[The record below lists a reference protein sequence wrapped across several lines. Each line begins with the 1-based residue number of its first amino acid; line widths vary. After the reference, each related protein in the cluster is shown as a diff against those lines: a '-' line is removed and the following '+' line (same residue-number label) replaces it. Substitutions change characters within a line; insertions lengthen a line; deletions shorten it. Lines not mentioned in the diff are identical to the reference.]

1 MATATSGNMKT
12 LIRHTSSIPLV
23 TIALTVASAE
33 YFSYSGAQ
41 LKANAE
47 NAVVAG
53 FCLSSTTGE
62 VWLWRRFS
70 RRGGGAA

>member
-33 YFSYSGAQ
+33 
-41 LKANAE
+41 
-47 NAVVAG
+47 
-53 FCLSSTTGE
+53 
-62 VWLWRRFS
+62 
-70 RRGGGAA
+70 